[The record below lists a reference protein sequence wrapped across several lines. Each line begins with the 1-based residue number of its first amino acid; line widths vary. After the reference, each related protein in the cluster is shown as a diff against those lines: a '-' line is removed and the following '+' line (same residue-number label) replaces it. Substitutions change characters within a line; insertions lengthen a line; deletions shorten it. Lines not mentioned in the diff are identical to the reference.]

1 VQADPGVDENVPA
14 AHSLQSALNLLSTA
28 EDVLTG
34 QLAQTVKSVTV
45 LDIAPGRAYLPGGQ
59 ETVPVLQVALER
71 PDVEPNVPASHRRQV
86 ILSDVYDP
94 GGH

>member
-14 AHSLQSALNLLSTA
+14 AHSLQSALDLLEEA
-28 EDVLTG
+28 EDVPAG
-34 QLAQTVKSVTV
+34 QFAQTVKSVTV

-71 PDVEPNVPASHRRQV
+71 PDVEPNVPAAHVWQV
-86 ILSDVYDP
+86 I
-94 GGH
+94 

>member
-1 VQADPGVDENVPA
+1 MQADPGVFENVPA
-14 AHSLQSALNLLSTA
+14 AHSLQSALDLLEEA
-28 EDVLTG
+28 EDVPAG

-45 LDIAPGRAYLPGGQ
+45 LDIAPGRAYLPMGQ
-59 ETVPVLQVALER
+59 ETVPVQVALER

-86 ILSDVYDP
+86 VLSDVYDP